1 MTADR
6 LRLVT
11 QAGFAM
17 VAGASYGFA
26 IAGFGEARVAFVVL
40 LILAGAA
47 EWVEVRFGSLGGFT
61 LRPMIAFLGL
71 WSAGVSTFFI
81 ISLVPLTIMGI
92 VKKESLPDKTEALPD
107 VLASAGRDAVGLWI
121 AYLVYMGLLTSAPHG
136 WGYASALVAPA
147 VSFVAYWAV
156 EVPLR
161 AFELSQTDGV
171 RYGVGIRHLLRHA
184 AGHVFVLTIV
194 TVFLSFVTL
203 DLGLYAMSIA
213 AIAVIEA
220 YFPWKLI
227 GDQRGFLITSLEVM
241 AQAVDLKDPYTS
253 KHSKRV
259 SGYAVRI
266 ARALGLGEEEVERIR
281 IGGLMHDFG
290 KIAISGRIIRK
301 PSKLTPEEKALM
313 DHHSTQSADIMERL
327 EMLGESATMVRH
339 HHEHRD
345 GSGYPDGRK
354 GEEIPLGSRIIL
366 VADAFDALT
375 TDRPYRKG
383 AAPAKAVAVIRESA
397 GRQFDPL
404 VVEVLERIWPSLQPP
419 PAFRSLVGA

>member
-1 MTADR
+1 MTAER
-6 LRLVT
+6 LRLLT
-11 QAGFAM
+11 QAGFAI

-26 IAGFGEARVAFVVL
+26 IAGIGDARFAFLVVL
-40 LILAGAA
+40 LVLAGAA
-47 EWVEVRFGSLGGFT
+47 EWVQVRFGRLGGFT

-71 WSAGVSTFFI
+71 WSAGVSTFLVVG
-81 ISLVPLTIMGI
+81 LVPLMVISLL
-92 VKKESLPDKTEALPD
+92 KKESLRERAEVLPD
-107 VLASAGRDAVGLWI
+107 VLASAGRDAVGLWT
-121 AYLVYMGLLTSAPHG
+121 AYVVYIGALTSTPQS
-136 WGYASALVAPA
+136 WGHVSALVAPA
-147 VSFVAYWAV
+147 VSFVTYWAV
-156 EVPLR
+156 AVPLQ
-161 AFELSQTDGV
+161 AFELSQAEGV
-171 RYGVGIRHLLRHA
+171 RYWVGVRHLLRHA

-203 DLGLYAMSIA
+203 DLGLDVLFIA

-220 YFPWKLI
+220 YYPWKLI
-227 GDQRGFLITSLEVM
+227 GDQSGFLITSLEVM

-259 SGYAVRI
+259 SGYAVRF

-313 DHHSTQSADIMERL
+313 DHHSTVSANIIGRL
-327 EMLGESATMVRH
+327 EMLGDSATMVRH

-345 GSGYPDGRK
+345 GSGYPDGLR
-354 GEEIPLGSRIIL
+354 GEQIPLGSRIIL

-383 AAPAKAVAVIRESA
+383 AAPAKAVAVIRESS

-404 VVEVLERIWPSLQPP
+404 VVEVLDRVWPSLQLP
-419 PAFRSLVGA
+419 PAL